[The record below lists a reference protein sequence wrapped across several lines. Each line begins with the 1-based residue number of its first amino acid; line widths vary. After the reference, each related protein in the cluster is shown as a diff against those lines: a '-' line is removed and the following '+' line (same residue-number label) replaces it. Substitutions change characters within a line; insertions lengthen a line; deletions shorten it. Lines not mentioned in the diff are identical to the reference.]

1 MDLIVHEDR
10 VAQAEALAIAVAGD
24 VNAALAAT
32 GAAAIAVPGGSTPK
46 PFLAALAAAPVDWSA
61 VTVMATD
68 ERWAPPTDDR
78 SNERM
83 IRSAMGDDV
92 RFLPFWTEGATP
104 MEAAKA
110 LTGLIAPLTPLTS
123 VVMGMG
129 ADMHCAS
136 LFPGGD
142 GLAEAMAPACETLVL
157 PMTAPGAP
165 EPRVTLT
172 LPALAGAR
180 RLRLL
185 ICGDDKRRALD
196 RALTERDPL
205 IAPVA
210 AVLRGAGAGAVE
222 VHWAP

>member
-1 MDLIVHEDR
+1 MDLVIHEDR
-10 VAQAEALAIAVAGD
+10 VEQAKALAIAVAAD
-24 VNAALAAT
+24 INAALAT
-32 GAAAIAVPGGSTPK
+32 EGRAAIAVPGGSTPK
-46 PFLAALAAAPVDWSA
+46 AFLAALAAAPVDWSA

-68 ERWAPPTDDR
+68 ERWAPPTDER

-83 IRSAMGDDV
+83 IRAAMAAAPI
-92 RFLPFWTEGATP
+92 RFLPFWVEDAGP

-110 LTGLIAPLTPLTS
+110 LSDRIAPLAPLTS

-142 GLAEAMAPACETLVL
+142 GLDAAMASSCETLVL

-172 LPALAGAR
+172 LPALASAR
-180 RLRLL
+180 DLRL
-185 ICGDDKRRALD
+185 IISGEDKREALD
-196 RALTERDPL
+196 RALAERDPAV
-205 IAPVA
+205 APVS
-210 AVLRGAGAGAVE
+210 AVIRNAGAVE

>member
-24 VNAALAAT
+24 VNRAIASE

-61 VTVMATD
+61 LTVMATD
-68 ERWAPPTDDR
+68 ERWAQPSDPR
-78 SNERM
+78 SNEGM
-83 IRSAMGDDV
+83 IRGVMGEAV
-92 RFLPFWTEGATP
+92 RFLPFWREGETP
-104 MEAAKA
+104 QTVSKTLSDEIAA
-110 LTGLIAPLTPLTS
+110 LTPLTS

-142 GLAEAMAPACETLVL
+142 GLDQAMASDCGAPVL
-157 PMTAPGAP
+157 PITAPGAP

-172 LPALAGAR
+172 APALTGAKH
-180 RLRLL
+180 LRLL
-185 ICGDDKRRALD
+185 IAGDDKREAFD
-196 RALTERDPL
+196 RALLEHDPL
-205 IAPVA
+205 IAPVS
-210 AVLRGAGAGAVE
+210 AVLRGAASVE